1 MKKHNTGLFA
11 MFIALLLITS
21 LTLTACG
28 RGSSSE
34 ASGGEPA
41 KEQAAEAK
49 PEGDEVPEEE
59 EIVAELSDVP
69 EDESDAPE
77 SDFPEGSGGPV
88 GDEEYTGP
96 SDFLQEQSGKTEFK
110 DYDEIVSLLKSGQ
123 GYVYMK
129 LKGSDDDI
137 LAITEKVADDGSA
150 SDASVYGKFE
160 GKLQELT
167 NVGGY
172 GEYPLR
178 LDEGI
183 LYAGDADN
191 YESYFISKEYGSIMM
206 KDYVMRGEDD
216 GKVEYTGFLRP
227 TNDFDHDKNFIGGEA
242 EFEEMIKERDLKPI
256 VEFTK
261 VQ

>member
-1 MKKHNTGLFA
+1 MKKNYTGSFA
-11 MFIALLLITS
+11 MIIALLFVTS
-21 LTLTACG
+21 LALAACG
-28 RGSSSE
+28 RKSSPE
-34 ASGGEPA
+34 APGAEPA
-41 KEQAAEAK
+41 KEQTSETEPA
-49 PEGDEVPEEE
+49 GDEVPEEE
-59 EIVAELSDVP
+59 EFVAELKDVP
-69 EDESDAPE
+69 ADGSDAPQ
-77 SDFPEGSGGPV
+77 SDFPEGSDGPV
-88 GDEEYTGP
+88 GDEEYDGP
-96 SDFLQEQSGKTEFK
+96 CDFLQEQSGKTEFK
-110 DYDEIVSLLKSGQ
+110 DYDEIISLLKGGQ
-123 GYVYMK
+123 GYAYIK

-150 SDASVYGKFE
+150 SDASVYGIEK
-160 GKLQELT
+160 GKPTEMS

-172 GEYPLR
+172 GEFPLR

-227 TNDFDHDKNFIGGEA
+227 TNDFDHDKNFIGGDA

-256 VEFTK
+256 IEFTK

>member
-1 MKKHNTGLFA
+1 MKKHYNRSLA
-11 MFIALLLITS
+11 MIIALLLIT
-21 LTLTACG
+21 TLAFTACG
-28 RGSSSE
+28 RKAPADVS
-34 ASGGEPA
+34 AVEPV
-41 KEQAAEAK
+41 KEQTTDAK
-49 PEGDEVPEEE
+49 PESDEVPEEE
-59 EIVAELSDVP
+59 EVAADLKDVP
-69 EDESDAPE
+69 EDESEAPK
-77 SDFPEGSGGPV
+77 SDFPEGSDGPV
-88 GDEEYTGP
+88 GDEEYDGP

-110 DYDEIVSLLKSGQ
+110 DYDEIVSLLTSGQ
-123 GYVYMK
+123 GYAYIK

-242 EFEEMIKERDLKPI
+242 EFEEMIKERDLKP
-256 VEFTK
+256 VLEFTK